1 MIYFCSRSL
10 GIESCCSPFALIEVF
25 TLNMTHLFFI
35 KGKSSLAGAPSVQ
48 YECIENAEDE
58 CKC

>member
-1 MIYFCSRSL
+1 MIYFCSWSV
-10 GIESCCSPFALIEVF
+10 GIESCFSPFALIEFF

-35 KGKSSLAGAPSVQ
+35 KGKSSLPGVPSE
-48 YECIENAEDE
+48 YECIENAEDG